1 MKKND
6 SDKSLKILEL
16 PSWYL
21 PDGGEFVQ
29 QQADSL
35 RRACVDVAVA
45 ANCPLPWKKYKWRVP
60 FFPHRIFSIYEHG
73 LLTYRYYTRRLPR
86 AESFNTEHWIE
97 KTVTLCEE
105 YIKERGKPDL
115 IHVHSSMWGG
125 AAALILKKKYNIPY
139 VITEHRGRFSEMS
152 DTNCIGIDEK
162 FRDRLSDIF
171 SNAELIIPVSS
182 LLIPK
187 IKSYLQKDIPIK
199 VISNMIDVN
208 KFHYIAREKKEN
220 FTFMNANHFLWLK
233 GYDILLKAFDI
244 VAEKHENARL
254 VIVGGGFNCKDF
266 KKLWA
271 DCNNHNKIT
280 MYGEANQEQVV
291 ECLAA
296 ADCFVLPSRVESQS
310 IAVLEALATGLPVAG
325 TAVVP
330 PEVLTEECGFRVPT
344 NNAEAL
350 AEAMEKIMLNYDS
363 FDKEKISEKTIR
375 TASVENVVSEL
386 LNIYNTI
393 IYD

>member
-35 RRACVDVAVA
+35 RRAGVDVAIA
-45 ANCPLPWKKYKWRVP
+45 ANCPLPWKKYRWRVP

-105 YIKERGKPDL
+105 YIKEQGKPDL

-152 DTNCIGIDEK
+152 DKNCISIDEK

-271 DCNNHNKIT
+271 DCNNHDKIT

>member
-1 MKKND
+1 MKDKN
-6 SDKSLKILEL
+6 KPYKILEL
-16 PSWYL
+16 PSWY
-21 PDGGEFVQ
+21 PPEGGKFVK
-29 QQADSL
+29 QQASAL
-35 RRACVDVAVA
+35 RRAGVDVAVA
-45 ANCPLPWKKYKWRVP
+45 ANCPLPWKKYTWRVP

-73 LLTYRYYTRRLPR
+73 LLTYRCYTRRLPR
-86 AESFNTEHWIE
+86 AESFNTEHWIT
-97 KTVTLCEE
+97 KTILLCEE
-105 YIKERGKPDL
+105 YIKEQGKPDL

-139 VITEHRGRFSEMS
+139 IITEHRGRFSEMS
-152 DTNCIGIDEK
+152 DENCIRIDKK
-162 FRDRLSDIF
+162 FRDRLIDIF

-187 IKSYLQKDIPIK
+187 IKSYLQKDISIK
-199 VISNMIDVN
+199 VISNMIDIN
-208 KFHYIAREKKEN
+208 KFHYIAREKREN
-220 FTFMNANHFLWLK
+220 FTFINANHFVWLK

-244 VAEKHENARL
+244 VAEKHGNARL
-254 VIVGGGFNCKDF
+254 LIVGGGFNCHDF
-266 KKLWA
+266 KKIWA
-271 DCNNHNKIT
+271 DCKNRDKIT

-310 IAVLEALATGLPVAG
+310 IAVLEALATGLPAA
-325 TAVVP
+325 TTEVVP
-330 PEVLTEECGFRVPT
+330 PEVLTEECGFRVPI

-350 AEAMEKIMLNYDS
+350 AEAMEKIMLNYNS
-363 FDKEKISEKTIR
+363 FDKEKISEKTIQ
-375 TASVENVVSEL
+375 TASEENVVSEL